1 MDEAQLILTALSSG
15 AGAVG
20 AGAVAGLTEGAKSTV
35 ADLVARL
42 RAGLAAKLAGRP
54 VAQAAAEAY
63 PRDEADG
70 RQVLAGAL
78 ADSGAAAD
86 EVIVATA
93 RQILVLVDPAGAS
106 AGRYDLRG
114 AQGVQV
120 NESGG
125 GVQVNNF

>member
-20 AGAVAGLTEGAKSTV
+20 AGAAAGLAEGAKSAV
-35 ADLVARL
+35 GDLVARL

-54 VAQAAAEAY
+54 VAEAAAAAY
-63 PRDEADG
+63 PQDEADG
-70 RQVLAGAL
+70 RRVLAGAL
-78 ADSGAAAD
+78 VESGAAAD
-86 EVIVATA
+86 EAIVATA

-106 AGRYDLRG
+106 AGRYDLRC
-114 AQGVQV
+114 AQGVQI

-125 GVQVNNF
+125 GVQVNHF